1 MTTFTTLDREEEEN
15 YLRKQIHIQQAEINR
30 LNEKIMQVEQERDA
44 YLQAY
49 NSLLEEED
57 VDGRC

>member
-49 NSLLEEED
+49 NRLLEEED